1 MELTPDM
8 LNETPKLTVDK
19 PWAQGKPAII
29 ILLNKHSNKMN
40 PNNTPPL
47 YLYAD

>member
-29 ILLNKHSNKMN
+29 ILLNKHNYKTTCN
-40 PNNTPPL
+40 G
-47 YLYAD
+47 A